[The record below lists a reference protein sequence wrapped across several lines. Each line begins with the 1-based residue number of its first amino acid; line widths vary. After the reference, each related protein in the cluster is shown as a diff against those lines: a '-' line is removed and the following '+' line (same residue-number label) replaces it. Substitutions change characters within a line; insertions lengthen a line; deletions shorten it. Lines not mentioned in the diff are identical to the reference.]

1 MLPETDECVLLRAAQ
16 TWLRRVTAV
25 LLFAVSLSGCSR
37 RKTDQEAVDQ
47 FFTDNPKAKRMD
59 VARFAG
65 RVTIDGLPPEKK
77 PNTRLFILLADP
89 AHFDRL
95 PMRRMAVAEDGS
107 FSFTTYLAGDGVPVG
122 KYVVEFVQLR
132 RAAWP
137 CSTGGRHWPR
147 LRGPG

>member
-1 MLPETDECVLLRAAQ
+1 MCFAARRAP
-16 TWLRRVTAV
+16 WPSGLTAV
-25 LLFAVSLSGCSR
+25 LLFAVSLPGCTR
-37 RKTDQEAVDQ
+37 RKTDKEAVDQ
-47 FFTDNPKAKRMD
+47 FFTDNPKAKRME

-95 PMRRMAVAEDGS
+95 PTRRTEVAEDGS

-122 KYVVEFVQLR
+122 KYVVEFAQLH
-132 RAAWP
+132 A
-137 CSTGGRHWPR
+137 PR
-147 LRGPG
+147 